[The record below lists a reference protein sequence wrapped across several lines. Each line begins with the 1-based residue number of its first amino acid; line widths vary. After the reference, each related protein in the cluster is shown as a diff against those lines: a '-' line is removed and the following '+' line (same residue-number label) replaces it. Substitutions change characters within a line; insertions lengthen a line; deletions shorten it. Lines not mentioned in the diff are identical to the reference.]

1 MQYNACEPKLG
12 SRMNLPLQSKDRPAE
27 LTPPENQES
36 EFLIFV
42 GRRVREIRA
51 RRGMTRKQLAHESGV
66 SERHLAQVELGEGN
80 VSITF
85 LCKITKTL
93 SVSLAELFSP
103 LADEPA
109 QKLLIQNLL
118 AQIPADRLTDLVQ
131 RLEQEFGAGESARRT
146 RIALIGLRGA
156 GKSTLGM
163 KLAGEMKIPFIELD
177 REIERDA
184 GIPLAEILS
193 LYGQSGYR
201 RIERTALEQVVRERD
216 VAIISVSGGIVSEKE
231 SYEYLLTHYFTV
243 WIKARPEEHMARVI
257 AQSDFRPMAENDEAM
272 EDLRRIL
279 AARQPLYRRADI
291 CLDTSNKSVEESFAT
306 LKSAL
311 QSKLGTMILKV
322 GSAKSKPGTS
332 KAE

>member
-1 MQYNACEPKLG
+1 LAF
-12 SRMNLPLQSKDRPAE
+12 RMNLPLESKNHSAE
-27 LTPPENQES
+27 LTRPQNQET
-36 EFLIFV
+36 EFLVFV
-42 GRRVREIRA
+42 GKRVREIRA
-51 RRGMTRKQLAHESGV
+51 RRGMTRKQLARESGV

-85 LCKITKTL
+85 LRKITSTL

-103 LADEPA
+103 EAEEPA
-109 QKLLIQNLL
+109 QKLLIQRLL
-118 AQIPADRLTDLVQ
+118 AQVPADRLTDLVQ
-131 RLEQEFGAGESARRT
+131 RLEREFGGAERGRRT

-156 GKSTLGM
+156 GKSTLGV
-163 KLAGEMKIPFIELD
+163 KLAAEMKIPFIELD
-177 REIERDA
+177 KEIEKDA

-216 VAIISVSGGIVSEKE
+216 EAIISVSGGIVSEKE
-231 SYEYLLTHYFTV
+231 SYEYLLTHYLTV

-291 CLDTSNKSVEESFAT
+291 CLDTSNKSVEESFAK
-306 LKSAL
+306 LKAAL
-311 QSKLGTMILKV
+311 QSKSGATNLKT
-322 GSAKSKPGTS
+322 GSAKAKLGTS